1 MKKLSKKLLLSGLAA
16 LTIYSGFNTIDI
28 STTYAKVNYDVFDL
42 EAHRGGID
50 VRPENT
56 LYSYAYAI
64 ELGATSIECDMQLTK
79 DGQIVMSHNPI
90 LNSDI
95 TRDKNGNYIENNKYD
110 IRLMTVD
117 ELKKFDVGVMDQN
130 CGEYYDLHGKTQFTY
145 DAKIPTLE
153 ELMQLIQSY
162 DDKNIVL
169 NIETKSYPDPAS
181 AGYKNNADPKKFVEV
196 FNNIVKKYDMED
208 RVVLQSFDW
217 QTLIEM
223 KKLNPNISTSA
234 LWQEQPSW
242 GRDSESLRRYEKKK
256 SPWLG
261 GLDIKDYQGNPV
273 KAAHAIGADI
283 ISPYYTEISKQDVD
297 EAHSLGMK
305 VVPWTV
311 NNEKDMTM
319 LLDMGVDGIISDK
332 PWLLKQVL
340 EKRNIKLHTP
350 TVNVDSP
357 YHTGTDHK
365 DTAPTKAGNGN
376 DADRKSTRLNS
387 SHEWISRMPS
397 SA

>member
-16 LTIYSGFNTIDI
+16 LTIYSGFNNIDI

-42 EAHRGGID
+42 EAHRGGRD

-95 TRDKNGNYIENNKYD
+95 TRDENGNYIENNKYD

-117 ELKKFDVGVMDQN
+117 ELKKFDVGVMDPN

-162 DDKNIVL
+162 GDKNIVL

-181 AGYKNNADPKKFVEV
+181 AGYKNNADPKKFIEV
-196 FNNIVKKYDMED
+196 FNNIVKKYDMEN

-242 GRDSESLRRYEKKK
+242 ERDSESLRRYEKKK

-311 NNEKDMTM
+311 NNEKDMNM

-350 TVNVDSP
+350 TINVDSP

-365 DTAPTKAGNGN
+365 DTAPTEAGNGN
-376 DADRKSTRLNS
+376 DA
-387 SHEWISRMPS
+387 
-397 SA
+397 AY

>member
-16 LTIYSGFNTIDI
+16 LTIYSGFNNIDI

-42 EAHRGGID
+42 EAHRGGRD

-79 DGQIVMSHNPI
+79 DGQIVMNHNPI

-95 TRDKNGNYIENNKYD
+95 TRDENGNYIENNKYD

-117 ELKKFDVGVMDQN
+117 ELKKFDVGVMDPN

-162 DDKNIVL
+162 GDKNIVL

-365 DTAPTKAGNGN
+365 DTAPTEAGNGN
-376 DADRKSTRLNS
+376 DA
-387 SHEWISRMPS
+387 
-397 SA
+397 AY

>member
-1 MKKLSKKLLLSGLAA
+1 MKKLSKKLLLSALAA
-16 LTIYSGFNTIDI
+16 LTIYSGFNNIDI

-42 EAHRGGID
+42 EAHRGGRD

-95 TRDKNGNYIENNKYD
+95 TRDENGNYIENNKYD

-117 ELKKFDVGVMDQN
+117 ELKKFDVGVMDPN

-153 ELMQLIQSY
+153 ELMQLIQLY
-162 DDKNIVL
+162 GDKNIVL

-311 NNEKDMTM
+311 NNEKDMNM

-365 DTAPTKAGNGN
+365 DTAPTEAGNGN
-376 DADRKSTRLNS
+376 DA
-387 SHEWISRMPS
+387 
-397 SA
+397 AY

>member
-16 LTIYSGFNTIDI
+16 LTIYSRFYNIDI

-42 EAHRGGID
+42 EAHRGGRDI
-50 VRPENT
+50 RPENT

-95 TRDKNGNYIENNKYD
+95 TRDENGNYIENNKYD

-117 ELKKFDVGVMDQN
+117 ELKKFDVGVMDPN

-162 DDKNIVL
+162 GDKNIVL

-311 NNEKDMTM
+311 NNEKDMNM

-350 TVNVDSP
+350 TINVDSP

-365 DTAPTKAGNGN
+365 DTAPTEAGNGN
-376 DADRKSTRLNS
+376 DA
-387 SHEWISRMPS
+387 
-397 SA
+397 AY

>member
-16 LTIYSGFNTIDI
+16 LTIYSRFNNIDI

-42 EAHRGGID
+42 EAHRGGRD

-95 TRDKNGNYIENNKYD
+95 TRDENGNYIENNKYD

-117 ELKKFDVGVMDQN
+117 ELKKFDVGVMDPN

-162 DDKNIVL
+162 GDKNIVL

-181 AGYKNNADPKKFVEV
+181 ARYKNNADPKKFVEI

-256 SPWLG
+256 SSWLG

-273 KAAHAIGADI
+273 KAAHAIGTDI

-297 EAHSLGMK
+297 EAHSLDMK
-305 VVPWTV
+305 IVPWTV
-311 NNEKDMTM
+311 NNEKDMNM

-357 YHTGTDHK
+357 YHTGTDQTQPLQK
-365 DTAPTKAGNGN
+365 LVTVMMPLTK
-376 DADRKSTRLNS
+376 
-387 SHEWISRMPS
+387 P
-397 SA
+397 

>member
-1 MKKLSKKLLLSGLAA
+1 MKKLSQKLLLSGLAA
-16 LTIYSGFNTIDI
+16 LTIYSGFNNIDI

-42 EAHRGGID
+42 EAHRGGRD

-95 TRDKNGNYIENNKYD
+95 TRDENGNYIENNKYD

-117 ELKKFDVGVMDQN
+117 ELKKFDVGVMDPN

-162 DDKNIVL
+162 GDKNIVL

-311 NNEKDMTM
+311 NNEKDMNM

-365 DTAPTKAGNGN
+365 DTAPTEAGNGN
-376 DADRKSTRLNS
+376 DA
-387 SHEWISRMPS
+387 
-397 SA
+397 AY

>member
-16 LTIYSGFNTIDI
+16 LTIYSGFNNIDI
-28 STTYAKVNYDVFDL
+28 STTYTKVNYDVFDL
-42 EAHRGGID
+42 EAHRGGRD

-95 TRDKNGNYIENNKYD
+95 TRDENGNYIENNKYD

-117 ELKKFDVGVMDQN
+117 ELKKFDVGVMDPN

-162 DDKNIVL
+162 GDKNIVL

-256 SPWLG
+256 SSWLG

-311 NNEKDMTM
+311 NNEKDMNM

-350 TVNVDSP
+350 TINVDSP

-365 DTAPTKAGNGN
+365 DTAPTEAGNGN
-376 DADRKSTRLNS
+376 DA
-387 SHEWISRMPS
+387 
-397 SA
+397 AY

>member
-1 MKKLSKKLLLSGLAA
+1 MKKLSKKLLFSGLAA

-42 EAHRGGID
+42 EAHRGGRD

-95 TRDKNGNYIENNKYD
+95 TRDENGNYIENNKYD

-117 ELKKFDVGVMDQN
+117 ELKKFDVGVMDPN

-162 DDKNIVL
+162 GDKNIVL

-234 LWQEQPSW
+234 LWQKQPSW

-311 NNEKDMTM
+311 NNEKDMNM

-350 TVNVDSP
+350 TINVDSP

-365 DTAPTKAGNGN
+365 DTAPTEAGNGN
-376 DADRKSTRLNS
+376 DA
-387 SHEWISRMPS
+387 
-397 SA
+397 AY

>member
-42 EAHRGGID
+42 EAHRRGID

-376 DADRKSTRLNS
+376 DA
-387 SHEWISRMPS
+387 
-397 SA
+397 AY

>member
-16 LTIYSGFNTIDI
+16 LTIYSGFNNIDI

-42 EAHRGGID
+42 EAHRGGRD

-95 TRDKNGNYIENNKYD
+95 TRDENGNYIENNKYD

-117 ELKKFDVGVMDQN
+117 ELKKFDVGVMDPN

-162 DDKNIVL
+162 GDKNIVL

-242 GRDSESLRRYEKKK
+242 ERDSESLRRYEKKK

-311 NNEKDMTM
+311 NNEKDMNM

-350 TVNVDSP
+350 TINVDSP

-365 DTAPTKAGNGN
+365 DTAPTEAGNGN
-376 DADRKSTRLNS
+376 DA
-387 SHEWISRMPS
+387 
-397 SA
+397 AY

>member
-16 LTIYSGFNTIDI
+16 LTIYSRFNNIDI

-42 EAHRGGID
+42 EAHRGGRD

-95 TRDKNGNYIENNKYD
+95 TRDENGNYIENNKYD

-117 ELKKFDVGVMDQN
+117 ELKKFDVGVMDPN

-162 DDKNIVL
+162 GDKNIVL

-181 AGYKNNADPKKFVEV
+181 AGYKNNADPKKFVEI

-256 SPWLG
+256 SSWLG
-261 GLDIKDYQGNPV
+261 GLDIKDYQENPV
-273 KAAHAIGADI
+273 KAAHAIGTDI

-297 EAHSLGMK
+297 EAHSLDMK
-305 VVPWTV
+305 IVPWTV
-311 NNEKDMTM
+311 NNEKDMNM

-357 YHTGTDHK
+357 YHTGTDQTQPLQK
-365 DTAPTKAGNGN
+365 LVTVMMPLTK
-376 DADRKSTRLNS
+376 
-387 SHEWISRMPS
+387 P
-397 SA
+397 

>member
-1 MKKLSKKLLLSGLAA
+1 MKKLSKKLLFSGLAA

-42 EAHRGGID
+42 EAHRGGRD

-95 TRDKNGNYIENNKYD
+95 TRDENGNYIENNKYD

-117 ELKKFDVGVMDQN
+117 ELKKFDVGVMDPN

-162 DDKNIVL
+162 GDKNIVL
-169 NIETKSYPDPAS
+169 NIETKSYPDPVS

-311 NNEKDMTM
+311 NNEKDMNM

-365 DTAPTKAGNGN
+365 DTAPTEAGNGN
-376 DADRKSTRLNS
+376 DA
-387 SHEWISRMPS
+387 
-397 SA
+397 AY

>member
-42 EAHRGGID
+42 EAHRGGRD

-261 GLDIKDYQGNPV
+261 GLDIKDYQRNPV

-311 NNEKDMTM
+311 NNEKDMNM

-376 DADRKSTRLNS
+376 DA
-387 SHEWISRMPS
+387 
-397 SA
+397 AY

>member
-1 MKKLSKKLLLSGLAA
+1 MKKLSIKLLFSGLAA

-42 EAHRGGID
+42 EAHRGGRD

-95 TRDKNGNYIENNKYD
+95 TRDENGNYIENNKYD

-117 ELKKFDVGVMDQN
+117 ELKKFDVGVMDPN

-162 DDKNIVL
+162 GDKNIVL

-234 LWQEQPSW
+234 LWQKQPSW
-242 GRDSESLRRYEKKK
+242 GRDSESLRRYEKKN

-311 NNEKDMTM
+311 NNEKDMNM

-350 TVNVDSP
+350 TINVDSP

-365 DTAPTKAGNGN
+365 DTAPTEAGNGN
-376 DADRKSTRLNS
+376 DA
-387 SHEWISRMPS
+387 
-397 SA
+397 AY

>member
-16 LTIYSGFNTIDI
+16 LTIYSRFNNIDI

-42 EAHRGGID
+42 EAHRGGRD

-95 TRDKNGNYIENNKYD
+95 TRDENGNYIENNKYD

-117 ELKKFDVGVMDQN
+117 ELKKFDVGVMDPN

-162 DDKNIVL
+162 GDKNIVL

-181 AGYKNNADPKKFVEV
+181 AGYKNNADPKKFVEI

-256 SPWLG
+256 SSWLG

-311 NNEKDMTM
+311 NNEKDMNM
-319 LLDMGVDGIISDK
+319 LLDMGIDGIISDK

-365 DTAPTKAGNGN
+365 DTASTEAGNGN
-376 DADRKSTRLNS
+376 DA
-387 SHEWISRMPS
+387 
-397 SA
+397 AY

>member
-42 EAHRGGID
+42 EAHHGGRD

-95 TRDKNGNYIENNKYD
+95 TRDENGNYIENNKYD

-117 ELKKFDVGVMDQN
+117 ELKKFDVGIMDPN

-162 DDKNIVL
+162 GDKNIVL

-283 ISPYYTEISKQDVD
+283 ISSYYTEISKQDVD

-311 NNEKDMTM
+311 NNEKDMNM

-365 DTAPTKAGNGN
+365 DTAPTEAGNGN
-376 DADRKSTRLNS
+376 DA
-387 SHEWISRMPS
+387 
-397 SA
+397 AY

>member
-42 EAHRGGID
+42 EAHRGGRD

-95 TRDKNGNYIENNKYD
+95 TRDENGNYIENNKYD

-117 ELKKFDVGVMDQN
+117 ELKKFDVGVMGPN

-162 DDKNIVL
+162 GDKNIVL

-311 NNEKDMTM
+311 NNEKDMNM

-365 DTAPTKAGNGN
+365 DTAPTEAGNGN
-376 DADRKSTRLNS
+376 DA
-387 SHEWISRMPS
+387 
-397 SA
+397 AY

>member
-16 LTIYSGFNTIDI
+16 LTIYSGFNNIDI
-28 STTYAKVNYDVFDL
+28 SATYAKVNYDVFDL
-42 EAHRGGID
+42 EAHRGGRD

-95 TRDKNGNYIENNKYD
+95 TRDENGNYIENNKYD

-117 ELKKFDVGVMDQN
+117 ELKKFDVGVMDPN

-162 DDKNIVL
+162 GDKNIVL

-311 NNEKDMTM
+311 NNEKDMNM

-376 DADRKSTRLNS
+376 DA
-387 SHEWISRMPS
+387 
-397 SA
+397 AY

>member
-16 LTIYSGFNTIDI
+16 LTIYSGFNNIDI

-42 EAHRGGID
+42 EAHRGGRD

-95 TRDKNGNYIENNKYD
+95 TRDENGNYIENNKYD

-117 ELKKFDVGVMDQN
+117 ELKKFDVGVMDPN

-162 DDKNIVL
+162 GDKNIVL

-297 EAHSLGMK
+297 EAHFLGMK

-311 NNEKDMTM
+311 NNEKDMNM

-365 DTAPTKAGNGN
+365 DTAPTEAGNSN
-376 DADRKSTRLNS
+376 DA
-387 SHEWISRMPS
+387 
-397 SA
+397 AY

>member
-16 LTIYSGFNTIDI
+16 LTIYSGFNNIDI

-42 EAHRGGID
+42 EAHRGGRD

-95 TRDKNGNYIENNKYD
+95 TRDENGNYIENNKYD

-117 ELKKFDVGVMDQN
+117 ELKKFDVGVMDPN
-130 CGEYYDLHGKTQFTY
+130 CGEYR
-145 DAKIPTLE
+145 
-153 ELMQLIQSY
+153 
-162 DDKNIVL
+162 
-169 NIETKSYPDPAS
+169 
-181 AGYKNNADPKKFVEV
+181 NNADPKKFVEI

-234 LWQEQPSW
+234 LWQKQPSW

-256 SPWLG
+256 SSWLG

-273 KAAHAIGADI
+273 KAAHAIGTDI

-311 NNEKDMTM
+311 NNEKDMNM
-319 LLDMGVDGIISDK
+319 LLDMGVDGIISYK
-332 PWLLKQVL
+332 P
-340 EKRNIKLHTP
+340 
-350 TVNVDSP
+350 
-357 YHTGTDHK
+357 
-365 DTAPTKAGNGN
+365 
-376 DADRKSTRLNS
+376 
-387 SHEWISRMPS
+387 
-397 SA
+397 

>member
-16 LTIYSGFNTIDI
+16 LTIYSGFNNIDI

-42 EAHRGGID
+42 EAHRGGRD

-95 TRDKNGNYIENNKYD
+95 TRDENGNYIENNKYD

-117 ELKKFDVGVMDQN
+117 ELKKFDVGVMDPN

-145 DAKIPTLE
+145 DTKIPTLE

-162 DDKNIVL
+162 GDKNIVL

-311 NNEKDMTM
+311 NNEKDMNM

-365 DTAPTKAGNGN
+365 DTAPTEAGNGN
-376 DADRKSTRLNS
+376 DA
-387 SHEWISRMPS
+387 
-397 SA
+397 AY

>member
-16 LTIYSGFNTIDI
+16 LTIYSGFNNIDI

-42 EAHRGGID
+42 EAHRGGRD

-95 TRDKNGNYIENNKYD
+95 TRDENGNYIENNKYD

-117 ELKKFDVGVMDQN
+117 ELKKFDVGVMDPN

-162 DDKNIVL
+162 GDKNIVL

-256 SPWLG
+256 SSWLG

-311 NNEKDMTM
+311 NVNNEKDMNM

-365 DTAPTKAGNGN
+365 DTAPTESGNGN
-376 DADRKSTRLNS
+376 DA
-387 SHEWISRMPS
+387 
-397 SA
+397 AY

>member
-261 GLDIKDYQGNPV
+261 GLDIKDYQRNPV
-273 KAAHAIGADI
+273 KAAHAIGTDI

-297 EAHSLGMK
+297 EAHSLDMK
-305 VVPWTV
+305 IVPWTV
-311 NNEKDMTM
+311 NNEKDMNM
-319 LLDMGVDGIISDK
+319 LLDMGVDDIISDK

-376 DADRKSTRLNS
+376 DA
-387 SHEWISRMPS
+387 
-397 SA
+397 AY

>member
-16 LTIYSGFNTIDI
+16 LTIYSRFNNIDI

-42 EAHRGGID
+42 EAHRGGRD

-95 TRDKNGNYIENNKYD
+95 TRDENGNYIENNKYD

-117 ELKKFDVGVMDQN
+117 ELKKFDVGVMEPN

-162 DDKNIVL
+162 GDKNIVL

-376 DADRKSTRLNS
+376 DA
-387 SHEWISRMPS
+387 
-397 SA
+397 AY

>member
-16 LTIYSGFNTIDI
+16 LTIYSGFNNIDI

-42 EAHRGGID
+42 EAHRGGRD

-95 TRDKNGNYIENNKYD
+95 TRDENGNYIENNKYD

-162 DDKNIVL
+162 GDKNIVL

-319 LLDMGVDGIISDK
+319 LPDMGVDGIISDK

-376 DADRKSTRLNS
+376 DA
-387 SHEWISRMPS
+387 
-397 SA
+397 AY

>member
-28 STTYAKVNYDVFDL
+28 STIYAKVNYDVFDL
-42 EAHRGGID
+42 EAHRGGRDI
-50 VRPENT
+50 RPENT

-95 TRDKNGNYIENNKYD
+95 TRDENGNYIENNKYD

-117 ELKKFDVGVMDQN
+117 ELKKFDVGVMDPN

-162 DDKNIVL
+162 GDKNIVL

-311 NNEKDMTM
+311 NNEKDMNM

-357 YHTGTDHK
+357 YHTGTDQTQPLQK
-365 DTAPTKAGNGN
+365 LVTAMMPLTK
-376 DADRKSTRLNS
+376 
-387 SHEWISRMPS
+387 P
-397 SA
+397 

>member
-16 LTIYSGFNTIDI
+16 LTIYSGYNNIDI

-42 EAHRGGID
+42 EAHRGGRD

-95 TRDKNGNYIENNKYD
+95 TRDENGNYIENNKYD
-110 IRLMTVD
+110 ICLMTVD
-117 ELKKFDVGVMDQN
+117 ELKKFEVGVMDPN

-162 DDKNIVL
+162 GDKNIVL

-376 DADRKSTRLNS
+376 DA
-387 SHEWISRMPS
+387 
-397 SA
+397 AY

>member
-16 LTIYSGFNTIDI
+16 LTIYSGFNNIDI

-42 EAHRGGID
+42 EAHRGGRD

-95 TRDKNGNYIENNKYD
+95 TRDENGNYIENNKYD

-117 ELKKFDVGVMDQN
+117 ELKKFDVGVMDLN

-162 DDKNIVL
+162 GDKNIVL

-311 NNEKDMTM
+311 NNEKDMNM

-357 YHTGTDHK
+357 YHTGIDHK
-365 DTAPTKAGNGN
+365 DTAPTEAGNGN
-376 DADRKSTRLNS
+376 DA
-387 SHEWISRMPS
+387 
-397 SA
+397 AY

>member
-16 LTIYSGFNTIDI
+16 LTIYSGYNNIDI

-42 EAHRGGID
+42 EAHRGGRD

-95 TRDKNGNYIENNKYD
+95 TRDENGNYIKNNKYD

-117 ELKKFDVGVMDQN
+117 ELKKFEVGVMDPN

-162 DDKNIVL
+162 GDKNIVL

-196 FNNIVKKYDMED
+196 FNNIVKKYNMED

-376 DADRKSTRLNS
+376 DA
-387 SHEWISRMPS
+387 
-397 SA
+397 AY

>member
-16 LTIYSGFNTIDI
+16 LTIYSGYNNIDI
-28 STTYAKVNYDVFDL
+28 STTYAKVNYNVFDL
-42 EAHRGGID
+42 EAHRGGRD

-95 TRDKNGNYIENNKYD
+95 TRDENGNYIENNKYD

-117 ELKKFDVGVMDQN
+117 ELKKFDVGVMDPN

-162 DDKNIVL
+162 GDKNIVL

-305 VVPWTV
+305 IVPWTV
-311 NNEKDMTM
+311 NNEKDMNM

-365 DTAPTKAGNGN
+365 DTAPTEAGNGN
-376 DADRKSTRLNS
+376 DA
-387 SHEWISRMPS
+387 
-397 SA
+397 AY

>member
-16 LTIYSGFNTIDI
+16 LTIYSGYNNIDI
-28 STTYAKVNYDVFDL
+28 STTYAKVNYNVFDL
-42 EAHRGGID
+42 EAHRGGRD

-95 TRDKNGNYIENNKYD
+95 TRDENGNYIENNKYD

-117 ELKKFDVGVMDQN
+117 ELKKFDVGVIDPN

-162 DDKNIVL
+162 GDKNIIL

-311 NNEKDMTM
+311 NNEKDMNM

-365 DTAPTKAGNGN
+365 DTAPTEAGNGN
-376 DADRKSTRLNS
+376 DA
-387 SHEWISRMPS
+387 
-397 SA
+397 AY

>member
-16 LTIYSGFNTIDI
+16 LTIYSGFNNIDI

-42 EAHRGGID
+42 EAHRGGRD

-90 LNSDI
+90 SNSDI

-162 DDKNIVL
+162 GDKNIVL

-319 LLDMGVDGIISDK
+319 LPDMGVDGIISDK

-376 DADRKSTRLNS
+376 DA
-387 SHEWISRMPS
+387 
-397 SA
+397 AY

>member
-16 LTIYSGFNTIDI
+16 LTIYSGFNNIDI

-42 EAHRGGID
+42 EAHRGGRD

-79 DGQIVMSHNPI
+79 DGQIVMNHNPI

-95 TRDKNGNYIENNKYD
+95 TRDENGNYIENNKYD

-117 ELKKFDVGVMDQN
+117 ELKKFDVGVMDPN

-162 DDKNIVL
+162 GDKNIVL

-311 NNEKDMTM
+311 NNEKDMNM

-376 DADRKSTRLNS
+376 DA
-387 SHEWISRMPS
+387 
-397 SA
+397 AY

>member
-16 LTIYSGFNTIDI
+16 LTIYSGFNNIDI

-42 EAHRGGID
+42 EAHRGGRD

-162 DDKNIVL
+162 GDKNIVL

-376 DADRKSTRLNS
+376 DA
-387 SHEWISRMPS
+387 
-397 SA
+397 AY

>member
-16 LTIYSGFNTIDI
+16 LTIYSGFNNIDI

-42 EAHRGGID
+42 EAHRGGRD

-196 FNNIVKKYDMED
+196 FNNIVKKYNMED

-365 DTAPTKAGNGN
+365 DTAPTEAGNGN
-376 DADRKSTRLNS
+376 DA
-387 SHEWISRMPS
+387 
-397 SA
+397 AY

>member
-42 EAHRGGID
+42 EAHRGGRD

-95 TRDKNGNYIENNKYD
+95 TRDENGNYIENNKYD
-110 IRLMTVD
+110 IHLMTVD
-117 ELKKFDVGVMDQN
+117 ELKKFDVGVMDPN
-130 CGEYYDLHGKTQFTY
+130 CGEYYDLHDKTQFTY

-162 DDKNIVL
+162 GDKNIVL
-169 NIETKSYPDPAS
+169 NIETKSYPDPVS

-273 KAAHAIGADI
+273 KAAHVIGADI

-311 NNEKDMTM
+311 NNEKDMNM

-365 DTAPTKAGNGN
+365 DTAPTEAGNGN
-376 DADRKSTRLNS
+376 DA
-387 SHEWISRMPS
+387 
-397 SA
+397 AY

>member
-16 LTIYSGFNTIDI
+16 LTIYSGFNNIDI

-42 EAHRGGID
+42 EAHRGGRD

-95 TRDKNGNYIENNKYD
+95 TRDENGNYIKNNKYD

-117 ELKKFDVGVMDQN
+117 ELKKFDVGVMDPN

-162 DDKNIVL
+162 GDKNIVL

-311 NNEKDMTM
+311 NNEKDMNM

-365 DTAPTKAGNGN
+365 DTAPTEAGNGN
-376 DADRKSTRLNS
+376 DA
-387 SHEWISRMPS
+387 
-397 SA
+397 AY

>member
-42 EAHRGGID
+42 EAHRGGRDI
-50 VRPENT
+50 RPENT

-95 TRDKNGNYIENNKYD
+95 TRDENGNYIENNKYD

-117 ELKKFDVGVMDQN
+117 ELKKFDVGVMDPN

-162 DDKNIVL
+162 GDKNIVL

-311 NNEKDMTM
+311 NNEKDMNM

-350 TVNVDSP
+350 TINVNSP

-365 DTAPTKAGNGN
+365 DTAPTEAGNGN
-376 DADRKSTRLNS
+376 DA
-387 SHEWISRMPS
+387 
-397 SA
+397 AY

>member
-16 LTIYSGFNTIDI
+16 LTIYSGFNNIDI

-42 EAHRGGID
+42 EAHRGGRD

-376 DADRKSTRLNS
+376 DA
-387 SHEWISRMPS
+387 
-397 SA
+397 AY